1 MIASSIPNFLT
12 VFRFFLVYP
21 IVISILEENYQL
33 TLFFF
38 FLAGISDFLDGY
50 LARKYSWESRFGKIF
65 DPISDKVLVI
75 ATLISLS
82 LVGEIN
88 IYLTMFLLSRDLF
101 IIVGV
106 ILSSLLIDN
115 YEIKPYFSGKFNS
128 FVLMTYLGFVII
140 EVTFGLVPEVFLNFL
155 MVALVITSLYS
166 VIEYLNYPGSKER
179 SLDQLKNFSFLKKMI
194 SEIELFFSNEENF
207 LLLNIKED
215 LIRNYLFHASSN
227 SCKTQPKIIDL
238 NEKIFNPDVFKYPM
252 VFIKNLSSD
261 TLNQESEIFLFNGFN
276 YCLNQ
281 NTKILFSSNDFIK
294 NLDIKLADL
303 ESRLNTVLPVENLI
317 TVELQQRGLEIND
330 KEMQY
335 IFTHH
340 SRDLNSLLNLAEK
353 LDEISHQEKKSISIN
368 LIALSFLV

>member
-1 MIASSIPNFLT
+1 MNQRVLDIFL
-12 VFRFFLVYP
+12 P
-21 IVISILEENYQL
+21 
-33 TLFFF
+33 
-38 FLAGISDFLDGY
+38 
-50 LARKYSWESRFGKIF
+50 
-65 DPISDKVLVI
+65 
-75 ATLISLS
+75 
-82 LVGEIN
+82 
-88 IYLTMFLLSRDLF
+88 
-101 IIVGV
+101 
-106 ILSSLLIDN
+106 
-115 YEIKPYFSGKFNS
+115 
-128 FVLMTYLGFVII
+128 
-140 EVTFGLVPEVFLNFL
+140 
-155 MVALVITSLYS
+155 
-166 VIEYLNYPGSKER
+166 KER

-215 LIRNYLFHASSN
+215 LIRNYLFHASLN
-227 SCKTQPKIIDL
+227 SYKTQPKIIDL
-238 NEKIFNPDVFKYPM
+238 NEKIFNPDVFKCPM

-303 ESRLNTVLPVENLI
+303 ESRLNTVLPVEILKPADEEKMNLI
-317 TVELQQRGLEIND
+317 NFELQQRGLEIND

-335 IFTHH
+335 IFTYH

-368 LIALSFLV
+368 LIKKII

>member
-1 MIASSIPNFLT
+1 MN
-12 VFRFFLVYP
+12 
-21 IVISILEENYQL
+21 Q
-33 TLFFF
+33 
-38 FLAGISDFLDGY
+38 
-50 LARKYSWESRFGKIF
+50 
-65 DPISDKVLVI
+65 KVLDI
-75 ATLISLS
+75 
-82 LVGEIN
+82 
-88 IYLTMFLLSRDLF
+88 FL
-101 IIVGV
+101 
-106 ILSSLLIDN
+106 
-115 YEIKPYFSGKFNS
+115 P
-128 FVLMTYLGFVII
+128 
-140 EVTFGLVPEVFLNFL
+140 
-155 MVALVITSLYS
+155 
-166 VIEYLNYPGSKER
+166 KER

-215 LIRNYLFHASSN
+215 LIRNYLFHASLN
-227 SCKTQPKIIDL
+227 SYKTQPKIIDL
-238 NEKIFNPDVFKYPM
+238 NEKILNPDVFKYPM

-303 ESRLNTVLPVENLI
+303 ESRLNTVLPVEILNPADEEKMNLI
-317 TVELQQRGLEIND
+317 NFELQQRGLEIND

-353 LDEISHQEKKSISIN
+353 LDEISSQEKKSISIN
-368 LIALSFLV
+368 LIKKII

>member
-1 MIASSIPNFLT
+1 MN
-12 VFRFFLVYP
+12 
-21 IVISILEENYQL
+21 Q
-33 TLFFF
+33 
-38 FLAGISDFLDGY
+38 
-50 LARKYSWESRFGKIF
+50 
-65 DPISDKVLVI
+65 KVLDI
-75 ATLISLS
+75 
-82 LVGEIN
+82 
-88 IYLTMFLLSRDLF
+88 FL
-101 IIVGV
+101 
-106 ILSSLLIDN
+106 
-115 YEIKPYFSGKFNS
+115 P
-128 FVLMTYLGFVII
+128 
-140 EVTFGLVPEVFLNFL
+140 
-155 MVALVITSLYS
+155 
-166 VIEYLNYPGSKER
+166 KER

-215 LIRNYLFHASSN
+215 LIRNYLFHASLN
-227 SCKTQPKIIDL
+227 SYKTQPKIIDL
-238 NEKIFNPDVFKYPM
+238 KEKIFNPEEFKNPM

-303 ESRLNTVLPVENLI
+303 ESRLNTVLPVEILNPADEEKMNLI
-317 TVELQQRGLEIND
+317 NFELQQRGLEIND

-368 LIALSFLV
+368 LIKKII

>member
-1 MIASSIPNFLT
+1 MN
-12 VFRFFLVYP
+12 
-21 IVISILEENYQL
+21 Q
-33 TLFFF
+33 
-38 FLAGISDFLDGY
+38 
-50 LARKYSWESRFGKIF
+50 
-65 DPISDKVLVI
+65 KVLDI
-75 ATLISLS
+75 
-82 LVGEIN
+82 
-88 IYLTMFLLSRDLF
+88 FL
-101 IIVGV
+101 
-106 ILSSLLIDN
+106 
-115 YEIKPYFSGKFNS
+115 P
-128 FVLMTYLGFVII
+128 
-140 EVTFGLVPEVFLNFL
+140 
-155 MVALVITSLYS
+155 
-166 VIEYLNYPGSKER
+166 KER

-215 LIRNYLFHASSN
+215 LIRNYLFQASFN
-227 SCKTQPKIIDL
+227 SYKIQPKIIDL

-294 NLDIKLADL
+294 NLDIKLEDL
-303 ESRLNTVLPVENLI
+303 ESRLNTVLPVEILNPADEEKMNLI
-317 TVELQQRGLEIND
+317 NFELQQRGLEIND

-353 LDEISHQEKKSISIN
+353 LDEISYQEKKSISIN
-368 LIALSFLV
+368 LIKKII

>member
-1 MIASSIPNFLT
+1 MN
-12 VFRFFLVYP
+12 
-21 IVISILEENYQL
+21 Q
-33 TLFFF
+33 
-38 FLAGISDFLDGY
+38 
-50 LARKYSWESRFGKIF
+50 
-65 DPISDKVLVI
+65 KVLDI
-75 ATLISLS
+75 
-82 LVGEIN
+82 
-88 IYLTMFLLSRDLF
+88 FL
-101 IIVGV
+101 
-106 ILSSLLIDN
+106 
-115 YEIKPYFSGKFNS
+115 P
-128 FVLMTYLGFVII
+128 
-140 EVTFGLVPEVFLNFL
+140 
-155 MVALVITSLYS
+155 
-166 VIEYLNYPGSKER
+166 KER

-215 LIRNYLFHASSN
+215 LIRNYLFHASLN
-227 SCKTQPKIIDL
+227 SYKTQPKIIDL

-252 VFIKNLSSD
+252 VFIKNLSSC

-276 YCLNQ
+276 YCLSQ

-303 ESRLNTVLPVENLI
+303 ESRLNTVLPVEILNPADEEKMNLI
-317 TVELQQRGLEIND
+317 NFELQQRGLEIND

-368 LIALSFLV
+368 LIKKII

>member
-1 MIASSIPNFLT
+1 MN
-12 VFRFFLVYP
+12 
-21 IVISILEENYQL
+21 Q
-33 TLFFF
+33 
-38 FLAGISDFLDGY
+38 
-50 LARKYSWESRFGKIF
+50 
-65 DPISDKVLVI
+65 KVLDI
-75 ATLISLS
+75 
-82 LVGEIN
+82 
-88 IYLTMFLLSRDLF
+88 FL
-101 IIVGV
+101 
-106 ILSSLLIDN
+106 
-115 YEIKPYFSGKFNS
+115 P
-128 FVLMTYLGFVII
+128 
-140 EVTFGLVPEVFLNFL
+140 
-155 MVALVITSLYS
+155 
-166 VIEYLNYPGSKER
+166 KER

-194 SEIELFFSNEENF
+194 SEIELFFGNEENF

-215 LIRNYLFHASSN
+215 LIRNYLFHASLN
-227 SCKTQPKIIDL
+227 SYKTQPKIIDL
-238 NEKIFNPDVFKYPM
+238 NEKILNPDVFKYPM

-303 ESRLNTVLPVENLI
+303 ESRLNTVLPVEILNPADEEKMNLI
-317 TVELQQRGLEIND
+317 NFELQQRGLEIND

-368 LIALSFLV
+368 LIKKII

>member
-1 MIASSIPNFLT
+1 MN
-12 VFRFFLVYP
+12 
-21 IVISILEENYQL
+21 Q
-33 TLFFF
+33 
-38 FLAGISDFLDGY
+38 
-50 LARKYSWESRFGKIF
+50 
-65 DPISDKVLVI
+65 KVLDI
-75 ATLISLS
+75 
-82 LVGEIN
+82 
-88 IYLTMFLLSRDLF
+88 FL
-101 IIVGV
+101 
-106 ILSSLLIDN
+106 
-115 YEIKPYFSGKFNS
+115 P
-128 FVLMTYLGFVII
+128 
-140 EVTFGLVPEVFLNFL
+140 
-155 MVALVITSLYS
+155 
-166 VIEYLNYPGSKER
+166 KER
-179 SLDQLKNFSFLKKMI
+179 SLDQLKNFSFLQKMI

-215 LIRNYLFHASSN
+215 LIRNYLFHASLN
-227 SCKTQPKIIDL
+227 SYKTQPKIIDL

-303 ESRLNTVLPVENLI
+303 ESRLNTVLPVEILNPADEEKMNLI
-317 TVELQQRGLEIND
+317 NFELQQRGLEIND

-368 LIALSFLV
+368 LIKKII

>member
-1 MIASSIPNFLT
+1 MN
-12 VFRFFLVYP
+12 
-21 IVISILEENYQL
+21 Q
-33 TLFFF
+33 
-38 FLAGISDFLDGY
+38 
-50 LARKYSWESRFGKIF
+50 
-65 DPISDKVLVI
+65 KVLDI
-75 ATLISLS
+75 
-82 LVGEIN
+82 
-88 IYLTMFLLSRDLF
+88 FL
-101 IIVGV
+101 
-106 ILSSLLIDN
+106 
-115 YEIKPYFSGKFNS
+115 P
-128 FVLMTYLGFVII
+128 
-140 EVTFGLVPEVFLNFL
+140 
-155 MVALVITSLYS
+155 
-166 VIEYLNYPGSKER
+166 KER

-215 LIRNYLFHASSN
+215 LIRNYLFHASLN
-227 SCKTQPKIIDL
+227 SYKTQPKIIDL

-252 VFIKNLSSD
+252 VFIKNLSSH

-303 ESRLNTVLPVENLI
+303 ESRLNTVLPVEILNPADEEKMNLI
-317 TVELQQRGLEIND
+317 NFELQQRGLEIND

-368 LIALSFLV
+368 LIKKII

>member
-1 MIASSIPNFLT
+1 MN
-12 VFRFFLVYP
+12 
-21 IVISILEENYQL
+21 Q
-33 TLFFF
+33 
-38 FLAGISDFLDGY
+38 
-50 LARKYSWESRFGKIF
+50 
-65 DPISDKVLVI
+65 KVLDI
-75 ATLISLS
+75 
-82 LVGEIN
+82 
-88 IYLTMFLLSRDLF
+88 FL
-101 IIVGV
+101 
-106 ILSSLLIDN
+106 
-115 YEIKPYFSGKFNS
+115 P
-128 FVLMTYLGFVII
+128 
-140 EVTFGLVPEVFLNFL
+140 
-155 MVALVITSLYS
+155 
-166 VIEYLNYPGSKER
+166 KER

-194 SEIELFFSNEENF
+194 SEIELFFSNDENF

-215 LIRNYLFHASSN
+215 LIRNYLFHASLN
-227 SCKTQPKIIDL
+227 SYKTQPKIIDL

-276 YCLNQ
+276 YCLNK

-303 ESRLNTVLPVENLI
+303 ESRLNTVLPVEILNPADEEKMNLI
-317 TVELQQRGLEIND
+317 NFELQQRGLEIND

-368 LIALSFLV
+368 LIKKII

>member
-1 MIASSIPNFLT
+1 MN
-12 VFRFFLVYP
+12 
-21 IVISILEENYQL
+21 Q
-33 TLFFF
+33 
-38 FLAGISDFLDGY
+38 
-50 LARKYSWESRFGKIF
+50 
-65 DPISDKVLVI
+65 KVLDI
-75 ATLISLS
+75 
-82 LVGEIN
+82 
-88 IYLTMFLLSRDLF
+88 FL
-101 IIVGV
+101 
-106 ILSSLLIDN
+106 
-115 YEIKPYFSGKFNS
+115 P
-128 FVLMTYLGFVII
+128 
-140 EVTFGLVPEVFLNFL
+140 
-155 MVALVITSLYS
+155 
-166 VIEYLNYPGSKER
+166 KER

-215 LIRNYLFHASSN
+215 LIRNYLFHASLN
-227 SCKTQPKIIDL
+227 SYKTQPKIIDL
-238 NEKIFNPDVFKYPM
+238 NEKIFNPEEFKNPM

-303 ESRLNTVLPVENLI
+303 ESRLNTVLPVEILNPADEEKMNLI
-317 TVELQQRGLEIND
+317 NFELQQRGLEIND

-353 LDEISHQEKKSISIN
+353 LDEISYQEKKSISIN
-368 LIALSFLV
+368 LIKKII

>member
-1 MIASSIPNFLT
+1 MN
-12 VFRFFLVYP
+12 
-21 IVISILEENYQL
+21 Q
-33 TLFFF
+33 
-38 FLAGISDFLDGY
+38 
-50 LARKYSWESRFGKIF
+50 
-65 DPISDKVLVI
+65 KVLDI
-75 ATLISLS
+75 
-82 LVGEIN
+82 
-88 IYLTMFLLSRDLF
+88 FL
-101 IIVGV
+101 
-106 ILSSLLIDN
+106 
-115 YEIKPYFSGKFNS
+115 P
-128 FVLMTYLGFVII
+128 
-140 EVTFGLVPEVFLNFL
+140 
-155 MVALVITSLYS
+155 
-166 VIEYLNYPGSKER
+166 KER

-215 LIRNYLFHASSN
+215 LIRNYLFHASLN
-227 SCKTQPKIIDL
+227 SCKTQPEIIDL
-238 NEKIFNPDVFKYPM
+238 NKKIFNPDVFKYPM
-252 VFIKNLSSD
+252 VFIKNLSSE

-303 ESRLNTVLPVENLI
+303 ESRLNTVLPVEILNPADEEKMNLI
-317 TVELQQRGLEIND
+317 NFELQQRGLEIND

-368 LIALSFLV
+368 LIKKII

>member
-1 MIASSIPNFLT
+1 MN
-12 VFRFFLVYP
+12 
-21 IVISILEENYQL
+21 Q
-33 TLFFF
+33 
-38 FLAGISDFLDGY
+38 
-50 LARKYSWESRFGKIF
+50 
-65 DPISDKVLVI
+65 KVLDI
-75 ATLISLS
+75 
-82 LVGEIN
+82 
-88 IYLTMFLLSRDLF
+88 FL
-101 IIVGV
+101 
-106 ILSSLLIDN
+106 
-115 YEIKPYFSGKFNS
+115 P
-128 FVLMTYLGFVII
+128 
-140 EVTFGLVPEVFLNFL
+140 
-155 MVALVITSLYS
+155 
-166 VIEYLNYPGSKER
+166 KER

-215 LIRNYLFHASSN
+215 LIRNYLFHASLN
-227 SCKTQPKIIDL
+227 SYKTQPKIIDL

-252 VFIKNLSSD
+252 VFIKNLSSH

-303 ESRLNTVLPVENLI
+303 ESRLNTVLPVEILNPADEEKMNLI
-317 TVELQQRGLEIND
+317 NFELQQRGLEIND
-330 KEMQY
+330 KEMKY

-368 LIALSFLV
+368 LIKKII

>member
-1 MIASSIPNFLT
+1 MN
-12 VFRFFLVYP
+12 
-21 IVISILEENYQL
+21 Q
-33 TLFFF
+33 
-38 FLAGISDFLDGY
+38 
-50 LARKYSWESRFGKIF
+50 
-65 DPISDKVLVI
+65 KVLDI
-75 ATLISLS
+75 
-82 LVGEIN
+82 
-88 IYLTMFLLSRDLF
+88 FL
-101 IIVGV
+101 
-106 ILSSLLIDN
+106 
-115 YEIKPYFSGKFNS
+115 P
-128 FVLMTYLGFVII
+128 
-140 EVTFGLVPEVFLNFL
+140 
-155 MVALVITSLYS
+155 
-166 VIEYLNYPGSKER
+166 KER

-215 LIRNYLFHASSN
+215 LIRNYLFHASLN
-227 SCKTQPKIIDL
+227 SYKTQPKIIDL

-261 TLNQESEIFLFNGFN
+261 TLNRESEIFLFNGFN

-303 ESRLNTVLPVENLI
+303 ESRLNTVLPVEILNPADEEKMNLI
-317 TVELQQRGLEIND
+317 NFELQQRGLEIND

-368 LIALSFLV
+368 LIKKII

>member
-1 MIASSIPNFLT
+1 MN
-12 VFRFFLVYP
+12 
-21 IVISILEENYQL
+21 Q
-33 TLFFF
+33 
-38 FLAGISDFLDGY
+38 
-50 LARKYSWESRFGKIF
+50 
-65 DPISDKVLVI
+65 KVLDI
-75 ATLISLS
+75 
-82 LVGEIN
+82 
-88 IYLTMFLLSRDLF
+88 FL
-101 IIVGV
+101 
-106 ILSSLLIDN
+106 
-115 YEIKPYFSGKFNS
+115 P
-128 FVLMTYLGFVII
+128 
-140 EVTFGLVPEVFLNFL
+140 
-155 MVALVITSLYS
+155 
-166 VIEYLNYPGSKER
+166 KER

-215 LIRNYLFHASSN
+215 LIRNYLFHASLN

-238 NEKIFNPDVFKYPM
+238 NKKIFNPDVFKYPM
-252 VFIKNLSSD
+252 VFIKNLSSE

-303 ESRLNTVLPVENLI
+303 ESRLNTVLPVEILNPADEEKMNLI
-317 TVELQQRGLEIND
+317 NFELQQRGLEIND

-368 LIALSFLV
+368 LIKKII

>member
-1 MIASSIPNFLT
+1 MN
-12 VFRFFLVYP
+12 
-21 IVISILEENYQL
+21 Q
-33 TLFFF
+33 
-38 FLAGISDFLDGY
+38 
-50 LARKYSWESRFGKIF
+50 
-65 DPISDKVLVI
+65 KVLDI
-75 ATLISLS
+75 
-82 LVGEIN
+82 
-88 IYLTMFLLSRDLF
+88 FL
-101 IIVGV
+101 
-106 ILSSLLIDN
+106 
-115 YEIKPYFSGKFNS
+115 P
-128 FVLMTYLGFVII
+128 
-140 EVTFGLVPEVFLNFL
+140 
-155 MVALVITSLYS
+155 
-166 VIEYLNYPGSKER
+166 KER

-215 LIRNYLFHASSN
+215 LIRNYLFHASLN
-227 SCKTQPKIIDL
+227 SYKTQPKIIDL
-238 NEKIFNPDVFKYPM
+238 NEKILNPDVFKYPR

-276 YCLNQ
+276 YCLSQ

-303 ESRLNTVLPVENLI
+303 ESRLNTVLPVEILNPADEEKMNLI
-317 TVELQQRGLEIND
+317 NFELQQRGLVIND

-368 LIALSFLV
+368 LIKKII

>member
-1 MIASSIPNFLT
+1 MN
-12 VFRFFLVYP
+12 
-21 IVISILEENYQL
+21 Q
-33 TLFFF
+33 
-38 FLAGISDFLDGY
+38 
-50 LARKYSWESRFGKIF
+50 
-65 DPISDKVLVI
+65 KVLDI
-75 ATLISLS
+75 
-82 LVGEIN
+82 
-88 IYLTMFLLSRDLF
+88 FL
-101 IIVGV
+101 
-106 ILSSLLIDN
+106 
-115 YEIKPYFSGKFNS
+115 P
-128 FVLMTYLGFVII
+128 
-140 EVTFGLVPEVFLNFL
+140 
-155 MVALVITSLYS
+155 
-166 VIEYLNYPGSKER
+166 KER

-215 LIRNYLFHASSN
+215 LIRNYLFQASFN
-227 SCKTQPKIIDL
+227 SYKTQPKIIDL
-238 NEKIFNPDVFKYPM
+238 NEKVFNSEEFKNPM

-303 ESRLNTVLPVENLI
+303 ESRLNTVLPVEILNPADEEKMNLI
-317 TVELQQRGLEIND
+317 NFELQQRGLEIND

-368 LIALSFLV
+368 LIKKII

>member
-1 MIASSIPNFLT
+1 MN
-12 VFRFFLVYP
+12 
-21 IVISILEENYQL
+21 Q
-33 TLFFF
+33 
-38 FLAGISDFLDGY
+38 
-50 LARKYSWESRFGKIF
+50 
-65 DPISDKVLVI
+65 KVLDI
-75 ATLISLS
+75 
-82 LVGEIN
+82 
-88 IYLTMFLLSRDLF
+88 FL
-101 IIVGV
+101 
-106 ILSSLLIDN
+106 
-115 YEIKPYFSGKFNS
+115 P
-128 FVLMTYLGFVII
+128 
-140 EVTFGLVPEVFLNFL
+140 
-155 MVALVITSLYS
+155 
-166 VIEYLNYPGSKER
+166 KER

-215 LIRNYLFHASSN
+215 LIRNYLFHASLN
-227 SCKTQPKIIDL
+227 SYKTQPKIIDL
-238 NEKIFNPDVFKYPM
+238 KKKIFNPDVFNYPM

-276 YCLNQ
+276 YSLNQ

-303 ESRLNTVLPVENLI
+303 ESRLNTVLPVEILNPADEEKMNLI
-317 TVELQQRGLEIND
+317 NFELQQRGLEIND

-368 LIALSFLV
+368 LIKKII

>member
-1 MIASSIPNFLT
+1 MN
-12 VFRFFLVYP
+12 
-21 IVISILEENYQL
+21 Q
-33 TLFFF
+33 
-38 FLAGISDFLDGY
+38 
-50 LARKYSWESRFGKIF
+50 
-65 DPISDKVLVI
+65 KVLDI
-75 ATLISLS
+75 
-82 LVGEIN
+82 
-88 IYLTMFLLSRDLF
+88 FL
-101 IIVGV
+101 
-106 ILSSLLIDN
+106 
-115 YEIKPYFSGKFNS
+115 P
-128 FVLMTYLGFVII
+128 
-140 EVTFGLVPEVFLNFL
+140 
-155 MVALVITSLYS
+155 
-166 VIEYLNYPGSKER
+166 KER

-215 LIRNYLFHASSN
+215 LIRNYLFHASLN
-227 SCKTQPKIIDL
+227 SSKTLPKIIDL

-303 ESRLNTVLPVENLI
+303 ESRLNTVLPVEILNPADEEKMNLI
-317 TVELQQRGLEIND
+317 NFELQQRGLEIND

-368 LIALSFLV
+368 LIKKII

>member
-1 MIASSIPNFLT
+1 MN
-12 VFRFFLVYP
+12 
-21 IVISILEENYQL
+21 Q
-33 TLFFF
+33 
-38 FLAGISDFLDGY
+38 
-50 LARKYSWESRFGKIF
+50 
-65 DPISDKVLVI
+65 KVLDI
-75 ATLISLS
+75 
-82 LVGEIN
+82 
-88 IYLTMFLLSRDLF
+88 FL
-101 IIVGV
+101 
-106 ILSSLLIDN
+106 
-115 YEIKPYFSGKFNS
+115 P
-128 FVLMTYLGFVII
+128 
-140 EVTFGLVPEVFLNFL
+140 
-155 MVALVITSLYS
+155 
-166 VIEYLNYPGSKER
+166 KER

-215 LIRNYLFHASSN
+215 LIRNYLFHASLN

-238 NEKIFNPDVFKYPM
+238 KEKIFNSDVFKYPM

-303 ESRLNTVLPVENLI
+303 ESRLNTVLPVEILNPADEEKMNLI
-317 TVELQQRGLEIND
+317 NFELQQRGLEIND

-368 LIALSFLV
+368 LIKKII

>member
-1 MIASSIPNFLT
+1 MN
-12 VFRFFLVYP
+12 
-21 IVISILEENYQL
+21 Q
-33 TLFFF
+33 
-38 FLAGISDFLDGY
+38 
-50 LARKYSWESRFGKIF
+50 
-65 DPISDKVLVI
+65 KVLDI
-75 ATLISLS
+75 
-82 LVGEIN
+82 
-88 IYLTMFLLSRDLF
+88 FL
-101 IIVGV
+101 
-106 ILSSLLIDN
+106 
-115 YEIKPYFSGKFNS
+115 P
-128 FVLMTYLGFVII
+128 
-140 EVTFGLVPEVFLNFL
+140 
-155 MVALVITSLYS
+155 
-166 VIEYLNYPGSKER
+166 KER

-215 LIRNYLFHASSN
+215 LIRNYLFHASLN
-227 SCKTQPKIIDL
+227 SYKTQPKIIDL
-238 NEKIFNPDVFKYPM
+238 NEKILNPDVFKHPM
-252 VFIKNLSSD
+252 VFIKNLSRD

-303 ESRLNTVLPVENLI
+303 ESRLNTVLPVEILNPADEEKMNLI
-317 TVELQQRGLEIND
+317 NFELQQRGLEIND

-368 LIALSFLV
+368 LIKKII